1 MNLANISTVEGHSFH
16 PTGEATKHQALFIV
30 NPGVPIEDAMESVS
44 DLLSTIDDSIYAAAM
59 GERSLVG
66 NEAWLVKHT
75 LDSARAVVDSLKES
89 LIKQRLKANRA

>member
-1 MNLANISTVEGHSFH
+1 MNQSNVTTAGGYRFH
-16 PTGEATKHQALFIV
+16 PTGEAIKRQSLFIV

-44 DLLSTIDDSIYAAAM
+44 DLLSTLDDSIYAAAM
-59 GERSLVG
+59 GERSLEG

-89 LIKQRLKANRA
+89 LIELRLKATRA